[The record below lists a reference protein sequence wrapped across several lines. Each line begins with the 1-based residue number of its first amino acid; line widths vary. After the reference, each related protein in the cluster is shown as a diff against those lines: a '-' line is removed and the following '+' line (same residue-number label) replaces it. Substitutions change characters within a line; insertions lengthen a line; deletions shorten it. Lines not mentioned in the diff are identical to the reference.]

1 MHPSEL
7 KAAFDR
13 GENITDLLRR
23 ETRSETNTEEI
34 IETAYDLQ
42 TGSYVN
48 ALGDP
53 AFREYKEKHGKAI
66 ADILMTLVDDGGSV
80 LEPGVGEGT
89 TLSFVMKY
97 CGSSFDHFHG
107 FDISWSR
114 IAKCREWLSSEGFDD
129 AFFSVA
135 SIFHA
140 PYADNSFD
148 IVYTSHTIE
157 PNGGREVP
165 ILKELFRIASRY
177 LVLLEPGYEL
187 ATPEAQQRMARLG
200 YVRGL
205 KEHANSLGMKV
216 LRHELFGLTSNPLNP
231 TAITVIEK
239 EPGRNRAQPQLTCP
253 RHGDPIVE
261 HLDSLYSP
269 KSMRAYPKILGIP
282 CLRIEDGVLASRY
295 DAYSSVSDG
304 AAIKQ

>member
-13 GENITDLLRR
+13 NENITDLMRR
-23 ETRSETNTEEI
+23 ETESDSNTEEI

-42 TGSYVN
+42 TGSYVG
-48 ALGDP
+48 ALAEP
-53 AFREYKEKHGKAI
+53 SFREHKEQYGKAI
-66 ADILMTLVDDGGSV
+66 ADVLTALVDDGGSV

-89 TLSFVMKY
+89 TLSFVMKH
-97 CGSSFDHFHG
+97 CDSSFDHFHG

-114 IAKCREWLSSEGFDD
+114 IAKCKEWLSSEGFDD
-129 AFFSVA
+129 AFVSVA

-157 PNGGREVP
+157 PNGGREAP
-165 ILKELFRIASRY
+165 ILKELFRVASRY

-187 ATPEAQQRMARLG
+187 ATPEAQQRMTKLG
-200 YVRGL
+200 YARGL
-205 KEHANSLGMKV
+205 KEHAMSLGMKV

-239 EPGRNRAQPQLTCP
+239 TPDKKRTQPRLTCP
-253 RHGDPIVE
+253 RYGDPMLE
-261 HLDSLYSP
+261 HVDSLYSP

-282 CLRIEDGVLASRY
+282 CLRIEDGILASTY
-295 DAYSSVSDG
+295 DAYSSLSNEG
-304 AAIKQ
+304 SKQR